1 MKVRNYKAYILILF
15 LFSFSRLSAQLVIN
29 EFSAANATILAD
41 EFGKYG
47 DWIELY
53 NAGNSPLNLYKYKLS
68 DDPIVPAKWQ
78 FPYLMLAPHDFI
90 TVFVD
95 DTSKLSTINHWETPV
110 KSNDLWRYTAPD
122 NLTDTNWR
130 NTSFN
135 DNSWSLGKGGIGYGD
150 GDDSTVVSN
159 IRTIYMRKEF
169 SLSDTSQIMKAIFN
183 IDYDDGFVAYLNGI
197 EIARSNIGSVGVRPN
212 YADFA
217 SGEHEANMYS
227 GGRPDSFYVD
237 FNLLRKALQ
246 IGTNVL
252 AVEVHNLSN
261 VSSDLSAIPFF
272 SIGVNRSNFVFPAPP
287 VWFKA
292 PIREYLHASFKL
304 SKSGETI
311 VLSDSLGNVIDQK
324 YTGNMQTDVSY
335 GRSTDGAATWCFF
348 SPPSPNISNSTSI
361 CYSGIANSP
370 VFSIQGG
377 YYDAPRLVSIS
388 ASPANAVIH
397 YTTDGST
404 PTLNSAVY
412 SSSIAVDTSQT
423 LKARVYTAGMVP
435 SPVVTNTYL
444 IDEDMHLPVFSL
456 ATNPENLWDD
466 STGIYVLGNHAS
478 TTYPYKGANY
488 WQDWEKPVSLEYF
501 DKLKNRAFQFDA
513 AFKINGNYS
522 RAKPQKSF
530 ELILDNDYGTP
541 EITYPL
547 IPEKENIKS
556 YPGFILRN
564 AGTDWN
570 VVHYRDG
577 LMQRIMK
584 NTYTGFLGYEPCEVF
599 LNGRYWGV
607 YEIRENDNHSY
618 VENNFGYKKS
628 EFDLLFE
635 GGSIETKNGSDT
647 GFFNMFNY
655 AITAN
660 PLDSSFYPK
669 MNSLFDL
676 QNYADY
682 FIAETYYVNNDWIG
696 DWSNNIKLWRPRKPG
711 GKWQYILYDLDFG
724 MGLYSSYTYDKLSD
738 LIAPA
743 DDSYQ
748 SYIFNAM
755 AANPTFRN
763 YFINRYADL
772 INTIYVPANVRKIAY
787 DMRDSIAADMPLQFA
802 RWGSSITNWNQN
814 IASLIN
820 FTNKR
825 PARALNY
832 IQSNFNLNSQ
842 VLLTLQAYP
851 LGSGRIQISTIIPDS
866 LPWKGTYFN
875 GNPVTI
881 TAIPNPGYSFDHWKP
896 NNSIL
901 SADTNQTITL
911 NFSAS
916 DSVIAYF
923 NGNTITPHITFS
935 EINYQSAGNADA
947 GDWVELHNLDSVD
960 IDLTA
965 WKFKDNDN
973 LHCYTFPL
981 GTTIKANGYLV
992 LAEDLS
998 KFSSQFPELSQ
1009 NENHSNHH
1017 RSPHH
1022 DANHEDDEQN
1032 NVLGPIGFGFA
1043 NTGEL
1048 LRLFTH
1054 QDSLHVSMTYSKLPP
1069 WPIAAAGQGYT
1080 LESVPVNLDLDNG
1093 DNWFAGCLGGSPGT
1107 FFTPAVANI
1116 LGDSLVS
1123 LCEGDSVQLTA
1134 QSGSNFRY
1142 QWFKNG
1148 SEIQAANNQN
1158 LFVSDSGEYTLK
1170 VNRFNC
1176 EAISAQVHV
1185 TKKAKP
1191 LAHIQS
1197 ALNTFVCAGSV
1208 IRLTADSAL
1217 GQTFVWTKNDS
1228 ILSSEVTA
1236 QLTLADSGF
1245 YQVKVTDNG
1254 CKSTSELI
1262 HVVLNPIP
1270 EAGLQNDSIYTFCE
1284 GGMQTLKAPSNA
1296 DYTYRW
1302 YQNDSLL
1309 SADVDSVFAATRS
1322 GDYSF
1327 ETTLNGCS
1335 NHSKTIAI
1343 VVNDAPKTFINL
1355 TDTLVLCIGENHTLQ
1370 AFFDSTYSYQWY
1382 INDSLIAGADSASLY
1397 VDSAARYKLV
1407 TTNNSLCTASS
1418 EMEVLIKQSP
1428 SAIIVADSVL
1438 SICLGTGYQL
1448 RVTKSLGYTYQW
1460 MKDSLLI
1467 PGATAF
1473 KYDVIDSGNYY
1484 AIVRLNSCVSYS
1496 NSIQVSIHALPEN
1509 VITASDTTLFC
1520 EGNSVKL
1527 LSSGMDGL
1535 TYQWYKNGI
1544 SLPGQT
1550 DTVLIANQ
1558 SGNYTIVQ
1566 HDSLC
1571 SNLSNSIPVTVK
1583 PSPLA
1588 SATPGGSTHLCEG
1601 QTVLLNAPIDI
1612 NYSYEWLKDTSILV
1626 GFNQPSLS
1634 VSDSGKYAV
1643 RVTLDGCD
1651 AVSAEIIITQ
1661 NQKIQANIL
1670 AADTQLICANGS
1682 YLFQTNVEPGMAY
1695 QWLLNG
1701 NLIPFANDSEYAAA
1715 VAGNYSVRVSDAN
1728 CAATSAEKV
1737 LGHFVP
1743 TLVSLS
1749 SFSPVCIGDSA
1760 FELSGGIPLGGNYS
1774 GIAVDTN
1781 FFAPQAAGAGFTA
1794 ISYAYIDSNNCTFS
1808 ANSVIEVKAK
1818 VATPTIL
1825 QNFDQLISSAASG
1838 NQWYLND
1845 TLLVGA
1851 TQQVY
1856 IPTANGVYSL
1866 IVSDPQLCNSDTAY
1880 SSYFTLGTYKVEEDL
1895 TFAIYPNPNNGAFTL
1910 TISDRHLN
1918 PIAVKIFNMLSQKV
1932 FDQEYTNL
1940 HNSHNKLDFSGI
1952 SPGIYLIQVQSGDSI
1967 FEQKMIV
1974 R

>member
-1 MKVRNYKAYILILF
+1 MKVRRFTAYILLLL

-29 EFSAANATILAD
+29 EFSAANATVVAD

-47 DWIELY
+47 DWIEFY

-68 DDPIVPAKWQ
+68 DDPLVPAKWQ
-78 FPYLMLAPHDFI
+78 FPFISLAPHDFI
-90 TVFVD
+90 TVFID
-95 DTSKLSTINHWETPV
+95 DTSKLTTINHWETPV
-110 KSNDLWRYTAPD
+110 KSDDVWRYTIPD

-130 NTSFN
+130 NSSFI
-135 DNSWSLGKGGIGYGD
+135 DNSWSQGKGGIGYGD

-159 IRTIYMRKEF
+159 IRTIYMRKIF
-169 SLSDTSQIMKAIFN
+169 SLVDTSQVMKAIFN

-197 EIARSNIGSVGVRPN
+197 EIARNNIGSVGVRPN
-212 YADFA
+212 YTDFA
-217 SGEHEANMYS
+217 SGEHEAKMFS
-227 GGRPDSFYVD
+227 GGMPDSFYVD

-261 VSSDLSAIPFF
+261 ASTDLSAIPYF
-272 SIGVNRSNFVFPAPP
+272 SIGVNRSNYVFPAPP
-287 VWFKA
+287 SWFEA
-292 PIREYLHASFKL
+292 PIREYLHANFKL

-324 YTGNMQTDVSY
+324 YTGSMQTDVSY

-361 CYSGIANSP
+361 CYSGIATAP

-377 YYDAPRLVSIS
+377 YYDAPRLVSIA

-412 SSSIAVDTSQT
+412 TSSLAVDTSQT
-423 LKARVYTAGMVP
+423 LKARVYTVGMVP

-501 DKLKNRAFQFDA
+501 DKQKNRAFQFDA

-530 ELILDNDYGTP
+530 ELILDNDFGTP

-635 GGSIETKNGSDT
+635 GGSIEIKNGSDT

-660 PLDSSFYPK
+660 PLDSSFYTK

-802 RWGSSITNWNQN
+802 RWGSSMTSWNQN

-842 VLLTLQAYP
+842 VVLTLQAYP

-881 TAIPNPGYSFDHWKP
+881 TAIPNPGYSFDYWQP

-901 SADTNQTITL
+901 SADSNQSITI
-911 NFSAS
+911 NFTTS
-916 DSVIAYF
+916 DSVLAYF
-923 NGNTITPHITFS
+923 KGSTLTPHITFN
-935 EINYQSAGNADA
+935 EINYQSAGTADA

-998 KFSSQFPELSQ
+998 KFNSQFPELSQ
-1009 NENHSNHH
+1009 NENHSNPH
-1017 RSPHH
+1017 RSPHQDENH
-1022 DANHEDDEQN
+1022 DDDEQD

-1048 LRLFTH
+1048 LRLFTN

-1093 DNWFAGCLGGSPGT
+1093 DNWFAGCPGGSPGT
-1107 FFTPAVANI
+1107 FFTPAVASI
-1116 LGDSLVS
+1116 LGDSLIS
-1123 LCEGDSVQLTA
+1123 FCEGDSVKLTA

-1148 SEIQAANNQN
+1148 SEIQTAKNQN
-1158 LFVSDSGEYTLK
+1158 LFVSDSGDYTLK

-1176 EAISAQVHV
+1176 EAISAMVHV
-1185 TKKAKP
+1185 TKKTNP

-1197 ALNTFVCAGSV
+1197 PLNTFVCAGAT
-1208 IRLTADSAL
+1208 IDLTADSAF
-1217 GQTFVWTKNDS
+1217 GQTFGWTKNDS
-1228 ILSSEVTA
+1228 ILSGEVTA
-1236 QLTLADSGF
+1236 QLTLSDSGF

-1254 CKSTSELI
+1254 CTSVSELI
-1262 HVVLNPIP
+1262 HVVLNPLP
-1270 EAGLQNDSIYTFCE
+1270 DAGLQNDSMYSFCE
-1284 GGMQTLKAPSNA
+1284 GGVQTLSAPSNA
-1296 DYTYRW
+1296 AYTYKW
-1302 YQNDSLL
+1302 YRNDTLL
-1309 SADVDSVFAATRS
+1309 PAEVDTVFAATLS
-1322 GDYSF
+1322 GKYSF

-1335 NHSKTIAI
+1335 KQSNAIDI
-1343 VVNDAPKTFINL
+1343 VVYVAPETFLNP

-1370 AFFDSTYSYQWY
+1370 AFFDSTYSYQWFF
-1382 INDSLIAGADSASLY
+1382 NDSLIVGADSATLF
-1397 VDSAARYKLV
+1397 VDIAARYKLV
-1407 TTNNSLCTASS
+1407 TVNSLCSASS
-1418 EMEVLIKQSP
+1418 EVVVLIKPSP
-1428 SAIIVADSVL
+1428 IATILADSML
-1438 SICLGTGYQL
+1438 SICVGTAYQL

-1460 MKDSLLI
+1460 MKDSLQI
-1467 PGATAF
+1467 QGATAF
-1473 KYDVIDSGNYY
+1473 KYDVVDSGNYY
-1484 AIVRLNSCVSYS
+1484 AIVRLNSCESHS
-1496 NSIQVSIHALPEN
+1496 NTIQVNTHALPEN
-1509 VITASDTTLFC
+1509 VITANDTTNFC
-1520 EGNSVKL
+1520 EGNFVKL
-1527 LSSGMDGL
+1527 ESVGMLGL
-1535 TYQWYKNGI
+1535 TYQWYRNGI
-1544 SLPGQT
+1544 SIPGQT
-1550 DTVLIANQ
+1550 DTVFNANQ
-1558 SGNYTIVQ
+1558 SGNYTLVQ
-1566 HDSLC
+1566 RDSLC

-1588 SATPGGSTHLCEG
+1588 SATPSGTTHLCEG
-1601 QTVLLNAPIDI
+1601 QSVFLNAPIDT
-1612 NYSYEWLKDTSILV
+1612 NYSYQWLKDSSILI
-1626 GFNQPSLS
+1626 GFNQPLLS
-1634 VSDSGKYAV
+1634 VADSGKYAV

-1651 AVSAEIIITQ
+1651 AVSAGITITQ
-1661 NQKIQANIL
+1661 NQKIQASIL
-1670 AADTQLICANGS
+1670 AADTLMICANAT

-1695 QWLLNG
+1695 HWLLNG
-1701 NLIPFANDSEYAAA
+1701 NLIPFATDSEYTASGDGHYA
-1715 VAGNYSVRVSDAN
+1715 VMLSDAY
-1728 CAATSAEKV
+1728 CSATSTEKV

-1749 SFSPVCIGDSA
+1749 SFSPVCVGDSA
-1760 FELSGGIPLGGNYS
+1760 FELSGGTPLGGNYS
-1774 GIAVDTN
+1774 GFAVDTN
-1781 FFAPQAAGAGFTA
+1781 YFVPQEAGAGFNS

-1808 ANSVIEVKAK
+1808 ASSVIEVKAQ

-1825 QNFDQLISSAASG
+1825 QNFDQLISSAVSG

-1856 IPTANGVYSL
+1856 VPTANGVYSL

-1880 SSYFTLGTYKVEEDL
+1880 SSYFSLSAKSVEQEL
-1895 TFAIYPNPNNGAFTL
+1895 AFSIYPNPNNGAFTL
-1910 TISDRHLN
+1910 TFSNKHLN
-1918 PIAVKIFNMLSQKV
+1918 TIAVKIFDMLSQEV
-1932 FDQEYTNL
+1932 YNERFSNL
-1940 HNSHNKLDFSGI
+1940 LSSHNNLNFSGI
-1952 SPGIYLIQVQSGDSI
+1952 ASGIYLIQVKSGDSI
-1967 FEQKMIV
+1967 VEQKVIV
-1974 R
+1974 H